1 MVKPRVIL
9 WHCTRNVFVI
19 GEHVW
24 SENDDDFSFCSCNFF
39 RFEQLANK
47 WNVCKKWEYN
57 QATPSGAKV
66 HSVVIHNKDDLMRLR
81 RAVALKHLVK
91 MNGGST
97 SLSLD
102 TFRVGQYMMIPN
114 IDASQVHIIDESVA
128 KYFYQTEHY
137 YAATL
142 QEIKQGI
149 DALEDAL
156 SRPEIQPL
164 LVD

>member
-1 MVKPRVIL
+1 M
-9 WHCTRNVFVI
+9 
-19 GEHVW
+19 E
-24 SENDDDFSFCSCNFF
+24 
-39 RFEQLANK
+39 
-47 WNVCKKWEYN
+47 
-57 QATPSGAKV
+57 
-66 HSVVIHNKDDLMRLR
+66 RLR
-81 RAVALKHLVK
+81 RAVALKHLVE
-91 MNGGST
+91 MNGSST
-97 SLSLD
+97 ALTLD

-142 QEIKQGI
+142 QEIRQGI